1 MQIWVTKQKE
11 PGTLCSHHTSRGLL
25 KQDHHVRKS
34 QPSILLNPCVTYNGF
49 LCSVP
54 PQPYALSH
62 SPQPANAGLYGKAI
76 LGLPALP
83 VTYAPLPMD
92 SSPYAMTDGAR
103 SITKA
108 LPSYLVLDCDSC

>member
-1 MQIWVTKQKE
+1 MEPPYQPWTAQTRSSREKE
-11 PGTLCSHHTSRGLL
+11 PTLYLVKPLCHLGDS
-25 KQDHHVRKS
+25 
-34 QPSILLNPCVTYNGF
+34 YNGF

-62 SPQPANAGLYGKAI
+62 SPQPANVGLYGKAI
-76 LGLPALP
+76 LRLPALP
-83 VTYAPLPMD
+83 ITYAPLPMD